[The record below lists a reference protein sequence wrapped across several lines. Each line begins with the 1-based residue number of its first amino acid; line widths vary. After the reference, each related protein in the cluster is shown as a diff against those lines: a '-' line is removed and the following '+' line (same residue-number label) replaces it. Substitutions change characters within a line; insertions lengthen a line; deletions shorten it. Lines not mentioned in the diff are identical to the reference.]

1 MLIPAQRDY
10 RYIGLDVKG
19 KCHGES
25 GEVLEQAAQRGCGCS
40 IPGGVQN
47 QDGWSPGQPG
57 LLSHLRLV
65 ALSVRGG
72 LKPDDPWG
80 LFQPKS
86 FHDWLKSYTQS
97 SLILGVK

>member
-19 KCHGES
+19 KCHGET

-57 LLSHLRLV
+57 LLSHLEGGGPV
-65 ALSVRGG
+65 CERGVE
-72 LKPDDPWG
+72 
-80 LFQPKS
+80 
-86 FHDWLKSYTQS
+86 T
-97 SLILGVK
+97 